1 MSSPKATIRVNLRNP
16 GEFLACCGLLEIAH
30 RTYTSDEPPVGYF
43 TEDQFNLCGSQNSI
57 TDLVSRLVKENPI
70 VTEPDSSSDAI
81 APLALPTLGLRLDWW
96 RQPGDSKSP
105 WRKTAF
111 KLWAGQQ
118 TSMTVWTSLRD
129 ATHKLLA
136 SDSITADRPLGG
148 RAMLTGRFGFDP
160 GAAWNALDAGFSPNE
175 QGYDVASAPIAELL
189 AAVGIQRV
197 RPMSTDGHEFEY
209 ITWRVPLAAPLL
221 PAGATGCIPDP
232 QARLFRFRITSRGSY
247 GCFTTAT
254 EVRRFR

>member
-1 MSSPKATIRVNLRNP
+1 MSHTIRISVNLRNP
-16 GEFLACCGLLEIAH
+16 GEFLACCGLLEVAH
-30 RTYTSDEPPVGYF
+30 RTRTTGQPPVGYF
-43 TEDQFNLCGSQNSI
+43 KESQFNLSGSEHSI
-57 TDLVSRLVKENPI
+57 IELLSRLVSEAPLLA
-70 VTEPDSSSDAI
+70 ESDGSSDAI

-96 RQPGDSKSP
+96 RQSGDSKEP

-118 TSMTVWTSLRD
+118 TSMTVWAALRD
-129 ATHKLLA
+129 STRVLIDNDAIA
-136 SDSITADRPLGG
+136 SDRPLSC

-197 RPMSTDGHEFEY
+197 RPMPTDDRDEFEY
-209 ITWRVPLAAPLL
+209 VAWTTPLAANVV
-221 PAGATGCIPDP
+221 PAGACGCIPDP
-232 QARLFRFRITSRGSY
+232 HAKRFRFRITSRGSY

-254 EVRRFR
+254 EIRRSI